1 MQTTNLS
8 GKENFTDS
16 SPSRA
21 DLSSLFFH
29 LADAYLVLDSSQRVV
44 FANLSYLRLLGLA
57 LDDIVNKPVG
67 QLEQF
72 AAFFS
77 TPDGAMWMKEVF
89 CESELGDTKRSPY
102 FRFDLSHEEAAR
114 RERFWRLKATV
125 VPTVCAADGDFFVAV
140 RVSDVTV
147 RAERDTASKRET
159 ARLRSQA
166 QLRNI
171 VASEAAE
178 QLRSSR
184 EQLDVALA
192 FAKVGAWELDPVTG
206 IIACTPQCKVNL
218 GLNADELLTE
228 ERLFSK
234 IIAVD
239 DREGVRA
246 RMERALNAHQHFE
259 AEYRLEH
266 NVGET
271 RWLLVRGQGK
281 YRENGSLASILGFTI
296 DITARKET
304 ELRFASEAMQE
315 RDARE
320 QSDRNVL
327 AMDQFVSAVT
337 HELRSPLSAITSWA
351 ELLDRTQDPTH
362 LQQAASSLKRNARQL
377 HLMVDDLLDTGAI
390 VSGKLS
396 VHRRPV
402 DLNVLAH
409 DVVSDL
415 AWDAQRKGLS
425 INSEWEPCSVL
436 GDEARL
442 KQVVWN
448 LMSNAIKFTDQGAIF
463 VSVRHDANMAILS
476 VEDTGCG
483 IAPHVVSRVFDRFE
497 QARSDVAGRIGG
509 LGLGLWLVKNLI
521 EMHKGTVE
529 VLSRGIGEGTTFR
542 VHLPLLDSEPLTR
555 GT

>member
-1 MQTTNLS
+1 MSFFAILAGIWEGFGVTVEVTLYSLAYGVPFALVFGILQYSATGMRRGAVTS
-8 GKENFTDS
+8 VIEFWRS
-16 SPSRA
+16 SPVIV
-21 DLSSLFFH
+21 LLF
-29 LADAYLVLDSSQRVV
+29 V
-44 FANLSYLRLLGLA
+44 FYYA
-57 LDDIVNKPVG
+57 
-67 QLEQF
+67 
-72 AAFFS
+72 
-77 TPDGAMWMKEVF
+77 
-89 CESELGDTKRSPY
+89 
-102 FRFDLSHEEAAR
+102 
-114 RERFWRLKATV
+114 
-125 VPTVCAADGDFFVAV
+125 
-140 RVSDVTV
+140 
-147 RAERDTASKRET
+147 
-159 ARLRSQA
+159 
-166 QLRNI
+166 
-171 VASEAAE
+171 
-178 QLRSSR
+178 
-184 EQLDVALA
+184 
-192 FAKVGAWELDPVTG
+192 
-206 IIACTPQCKVNL
+206 
-218 GLNADELLTE
+218 
-228 ERLFSK
+228 
-234 IIAVD
+234 
-239 DREGVRA
+239 
-246 RMERALNAHQHFE
+246 AHQHFE